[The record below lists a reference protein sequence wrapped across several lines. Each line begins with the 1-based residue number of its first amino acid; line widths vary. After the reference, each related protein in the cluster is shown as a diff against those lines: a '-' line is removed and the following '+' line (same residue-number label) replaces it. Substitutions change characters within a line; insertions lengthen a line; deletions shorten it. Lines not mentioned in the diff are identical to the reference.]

1 MTVKLAPTLAIYAN
15 IQVPLYQRVN
25 GYQLVP
31 LVIGSTGLQ
40 VRF

>member
-1 MTVKLAPTLAIYAN
+1 MTAKLTPTLAVFAN
-15 IQVPLYQRVN
+15 VQVPLYQRVN

-31 LVIGSTGLQ
+31 RVIGATGLQ